1 MCKTCGVNHRLRLFS
16 LWSGTHSFVLR
27 MSCTTLISP
36 LGRSYFWMFY
46 GAKLLFLCP
55 WSLSHREIA
64 LGIGTALQEADGDLH
79 TDLFEVC
86 QLV

>member
-16 LWSGTHSFVLR
+16 LWSGTHGFVLR

-55 WSLSHREIA
+55 WSLSHTEIA
-64 LGIGTALQEADGDLH
+64 LGI
-79 TDLFEVC
+79 
-86 QLV
+86 